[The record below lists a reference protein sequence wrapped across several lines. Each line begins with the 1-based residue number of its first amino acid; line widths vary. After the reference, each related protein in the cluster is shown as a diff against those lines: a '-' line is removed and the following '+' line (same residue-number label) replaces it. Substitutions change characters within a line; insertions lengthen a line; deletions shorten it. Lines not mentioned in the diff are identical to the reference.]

1 MDQLRVLGAPPLM
14 PSGDFGPSTDAL
26 GPNERDGSIS
36 GSLSSSGRSCCS
48 YGGSSG
54 DASGLKAF
62 LTFKDLESLPRPNG
76 VS

>member
-1 MDQLRVLGAPPLM
+1 MDQLRAFGAPPSI
-14 PSGDFGPSTDAL
+14 PSGNFGPSPDAV
-26 GPNERDGSIS
+26 GPNERDGSII
-36 GSLSSSGRSCCS
+36 GSLCSSGRSVCS

-62 LTFKDLESLPRPNG
+62 LTFRDLESHPRPNG

>member
-1 MDQLRVLGAPPLM
+1 MDQLRVFGPPPSM
-14 PSGDFGPSTDAL
+14 PSGNFGPFPDAL
-26 GPNERDGSIS
+26 GPNERDESIS
-36 GSLSSSGRSCCS
+36 GWLSSSGVSGCS

-54 DASGLKAF
+54 DEPGLKAF